1 MVKRK
6 RRKKIMWI
14 TIGIVAALALGI
26 VVFLHTA
33 QFGRI
38 PQGERK
44 ERILRSP
51 NYRDGRFQNIHH
63 TPQLTSDKG
72 FFAMFFGFLFRK
84 EENQKPTAGI
94 PAVKTDL
101 KALDPAEDVIVW
113 FGHSSYLVQA
123 DGRRILVDPVF
134 SRAASPVPFFNKAF
148 EGTDIYS
155 PEDMPEIDYLFISH
169 DHWDHL
175 DYPTVRALMPKI
187 GKIVCPLGVG
197 EHFERWGFDP
207 ARIVEMDW
215 EEETE
220 LDPGFRV
227 FCLPARHFSGR
238 GLSPNQSLWA
248 SFLWQTPSYT
258 LFLGGDGGYDTHFA
272 AIGER
277 FGEIDLALL
286 EAGQYGDG
294 WKYIHMMP
302 EETVQAGRDL
312 KARAVFPIHNS
323 KYALAYHTWDDP
335 LKRVA
340 AAHREGDFRL
350 VTPLIGE
357 PVLLKDTVR
366 AYPRWWE
373 NAKENEQNNL

>member
-1 MVKRK
+1 
-6 RRKKIMWI
+6 MWI
-14 TIGIVAALALGI
+14 TVCIIAVLALGI
-26 VVFLHTA
+26 MAFLNA
-33 QFGRI
+33 PQFGRI
-38 PQGERK
+38 PRGERK
-44 ERILRSP
+44 ERIAHSP
-51 NYRDGRFQNIHH
+51 NYRDARFQNIHH

-72 FFAMFFGFLFRK
+72 FFATFFGFLFRK
-84 EENQKPTAGI
+84 EENLKPASAI

-101 KALDPAEDVIVW
+101 KALDPAEDVVVW

-123 DGRRILVDPVF
+123 DGRRILIDPVF

-148 EGTDIYS
+148 DGTEIYE
-155 PEDMPEIDYLFISH
+155 PEDMPVIDYLFISH

-187 GKIVCPLGVG
+187 GKVVCPLGVG

-207 ARIVEMDW
+207 AKIVEMDW
-215 EEETE
+215 NEAAEPE
-220 LDPGFRV
+220 PGFRV

-248 SFLWQTPSYT
+248 SFLWQTPSYKIY
-258 LFLGGDGGYDTHFA
+258 LGGDGGYDTHFA

-294 WKYIHMMP
+294 WKYIHMTP

-312 KARAVFPIHNS
+312 KARAVFPVHNS
-323 KYALAYHTWDDP
+323 KYALADHAWDDP
-335 LKRVA
+335 LRRVA
-340 AAHREGDFRL
+340 AAHRAEDFRL
-350 VTPLIGE
+350 ITPLIGE
-357 PVLLKDTVR
+357 PVLLKDTARV
-366 AYPRWWE
+366 YSRWWE
-373 NAKENEQNNL
+373 KAERKEKELK